1 VRSNGD
7 DARSAAMHTWSHD
20 GLARRS
26 FLLKR
31 LASIFPT
38 CYIPPMEW
46 LVEYTDAFGVWW
58 DHLTAEEQEDLNA
71 VVILLQTPRARAA
84 LSL

>member
-1 VRSNGD
+1 
-7 DARSAAMHTWSHD
+7 
-20 GLARRS
+20 
-26 FLLKR
+26 
-31 LASIFPT
+31 
-38 CYIPPMEW
+38 MEW